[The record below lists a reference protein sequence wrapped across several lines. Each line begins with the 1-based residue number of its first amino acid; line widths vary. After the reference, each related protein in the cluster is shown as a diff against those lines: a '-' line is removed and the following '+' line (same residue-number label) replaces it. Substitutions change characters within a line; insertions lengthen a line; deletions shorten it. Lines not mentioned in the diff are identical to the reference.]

1 MSLLTWIKNLK
12 NLKKPKKNKPVHRT
26 ASDNAS
32 IESYMEKTSYGYQM
46 QNNQH
51 TSSDNCDG
59 MEP

>member
-1 MSLLTWIKNLK
+1 MSLLTWIK

-32 IESYMEKTSYGYQM
+32 IEAYMEKTSYGYQ

-51 TSSDNCDG
+51 TSSDNCDC